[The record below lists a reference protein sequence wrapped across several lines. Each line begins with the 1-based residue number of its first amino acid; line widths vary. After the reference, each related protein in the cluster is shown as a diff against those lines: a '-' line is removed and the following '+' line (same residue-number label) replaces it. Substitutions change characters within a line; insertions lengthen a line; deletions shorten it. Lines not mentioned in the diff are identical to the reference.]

1 MDAPAAAPSAD
12 DDARDLSA
20 AATAHAAREQILSAL
35 GDLAAR
41 PLDEH
46 AAQRMRQALTQASS
60 SVVRDALTHLETV
73 APAPAS
79 ADPTSVPS
87 VRRALGAPGRRLHA
101 VPGGAQ

>member
-1 MDAPAAAPSAD
+1 MDAPAAAPST

-46 AAQRMRQALTQASS
+46 AAQRMRQALAQAG
-60 SVVRDALTHLETV
+60 SVVVREALTHLETV
-73 APAPAS
+73 APAPADGS
-79 ADPTSVPS
+79 SPAA

-101 VPGGAQ
+101 VSGDAQ